1 MKQPMKKVRCP
12 ICDKKMDGQ
21 GPKEWPDWP
30 FCSPRCKLIDLGR
43 WLGEEYRAQGPSSG
57 PQTEDGEPSDDNI
70 GPSTSA
76 VPSAVRDREE
86 A

>member
-1 MKQPMKKVRCP
+1 MRIRCP

-43 WLGEEYRAQGPSSG
+43 WLGGQYRLGAAADVEQPE
-57 PQTEDGEPSDDNI
+57 THI
-70 GPSTSA
+70 GPPKSA
-76 VPSAVRDREE
+76 APAAAPNRDE

>member
-1 MKQPMKKVRCP
+1 MLKVRCP
-12 ICDKKMDGQ
+12 ICEHRMSGQ

-43 WLGEEYRAQGPSSG
+43 WLGGAYRLDSVAQDEEEDSAEDDE
-57 PQTEDGEPSDDNI
+57 TESLK
-70 GPSTSA
+70 SA
-76 VPSAVRDREE
+76 VPSAAPHREE

>member
-1 MKQPMKKVRCP
+1 MKKVHCP
-12 ICDKKMDGQ
+12 ICDRSMTGS

-43 WLGEEYRAQGPSSG
+43 WLGGEYRIEAPARADDEQGPAL
-57 PQTEDGEPSDDNI
+57 SD
-70 GPSTSA
+70 SVKSA
-76 VPSAVRDREE
+76 VPSAVPDRDE

>member
-1 MKQPMKKVRCP
+1 MMNVHCP

-21 GPKEWPDWP
+21 GPGEWPSWP

-43 WLGEEYRAQGPSSG
+43 WLGGAYRVVGTAS
-57 PQTEDGEPSDDNI
+57 EDDEHPDDNT
-70 GPSTSA
+70 GPPKSA
-76 VPSAVRDREE
+76 APSAAPDREE